1 MINYLKNDTS
11 LTQDDVFTKESSV
24 NRRSPA
30 VNDSYPECR
39 TRYSFHAEFDGCLT
53 VQKGQIL
60 FLQRHNNDGWSLG
73 IGFES
78 TMRKTLPATSNEKC
92 SKFQIHKKVKTLDS
106 QTGFVPTDYLD
117 VQS

>member
-11 LTQDDVFTKESSV
+11 LTQDDVFVKDSQV
-24 NRRSPA
+24 NHHSPVNHRSPA
-30 VNDSYPECR
+30 VNPECR

-73 IGFES
+73 NGFDLE
-78 TMRKTLPATSNEKC
+78 TIKTL
-92 SKFQIHKKVKTLDS
+92 
-106 QTGFVPTDYLD
+106 TGPGPRKIRNL
-117 VQS
+117 